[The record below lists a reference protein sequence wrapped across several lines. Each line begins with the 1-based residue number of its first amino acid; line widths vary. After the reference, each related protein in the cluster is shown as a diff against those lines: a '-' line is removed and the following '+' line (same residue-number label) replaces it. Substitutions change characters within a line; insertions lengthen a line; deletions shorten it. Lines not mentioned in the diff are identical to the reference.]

1 MPKTLSE
8 QRAHAPE
15 SKAARSAPRTRQSQE
30 QGARERL
37 LDAASVLFAEQGFA
51 ETSTREICT
60 AAGLNPGAIHYHFG
74 DKDGLYRAVL
84 ARPLEVMSAQHQGFA
99 DPGLSLREG
108 LGRFFGSFL
117 SEAANELEL
126 RLHLR
131 ELINPSP
138 VYAQTIQAHIGP
150 NQRALSELLARHM
163 GAEPDDESVLQLG
176 YGLVAMAQDYCLSRA
191 FMHLLTP
198 GYLGDAGALERIRER
213 LLDWAE
219 VLVAHERGRQATQPA
234 TRRLPNKK
242 TAAAKTP
249 R

>member
-1 MPKTLSE
+1 MSKTLS
-8 QRAHAPE
+8 P
-15 SKAARSAPRTRQSQE
+15 KPPAAKRLGRPRLAQE

-99 DPGLSLREG
+99 DPSLSLREG

-117 SEAANELEL
+117 SEAAEELEL

-131 ELINPSP
+131 ELLKPST
-138 VYAQTIQAHIGP
+138 VYAETIQEFIGP
-150 NQRALSELLARHM
+150 NQRALSELLARHI
-163 GAEPDDESVLQLG
+163 GVAPDDETVLQLG

-191 FMHLLTP
+191 FMQLLTP
-198 GYLGDAGALERIRER
+198 GYLADPAALDRIRER

-219 VLVAHERGRQATQPA
+219 VLVAHERARHAARHAARPKPSA
-234 TRRLPNKK
+234 PKKK
-242 TAAAKTP
+242 TSAAKTP
-249 R
+249 Q